1 MMPGSKGLSPH
12 ELAHRWVKDLRTRP
26 DMSIKVGCWGFCPRH
41 HIIIDWFSTACIYL
55 STSILLLLYTIFDP
69 SVVFFYEK
77 AQIIHKIHR
86 VIHIYTRVICGYVD
100 CHVVYQLCYHI
111 ECHRCC
117 HNQASQNRS
126 TFLATVSTVTGTTCS
141 HSLGNILR

>member
-1 MMPGSKGLSPH
+1 MPTYWSPCLSALISCCLNFILCTRKTFPLTGSVLLVFICPHPFFCYYTPFLIRLS
-12 ELAHRWVKDLRTRP
+12 
-26 DMSIKVGCWGFCPRH
+26 F
-41 HIIIDWFSTACIYL
+41 
-55 STSILLLLYTIFDP
+55 
-69 SVVFFYEK
+69 FFYEK

-111 ECHRCC
+111 ECHRFECHRCC
-117 HNQASQNRS
+117 HNQASQNCS